1 MNTYSIDV
9 KLYGTAYIKADSA
22 EEALKLAQELTH
34 HEFEVLMDEG
44 DLVYA
49 AGDPSLLHLD
59 EDAPTVSLS
68 PIFTIHGPDAGDTPQ
83 EVE

>member
-34 HEFEVLMDEG
+34 TDLEVLCDRDDLVIDG
-44 DLVYA
+44 DLPEGVN
-49 AGDPSLLHLD
+49 
-59 EDAPTVSLS
+59 VSLC
-68 PIFTIHGPDAGDTPQ
+68 PMFTIHGPDAGDMPQ